1 MKTYKYILGAVL
13 GCLAVASCKSDKE
26 FLTEQPKDKLT
37 IANAYTTSDQV
48 VNTLLTGYFEFEE
61 LYFPG
66 AMGQGLCYNTFTGT
80 DMVDNKYQLGA
91 AQHMS
96 NFTAAWSTTSSLPK
110 SVWDKFYKV
119 VSYANLALAK
129 MDVVS
134 WASDAEKTRVI
145 AEAKFLRGLSYL
157 RLAELFGGVPL
168 VLEYTETPN
177 YGYDRATRK
186 ATYDVAIQDLRDAYQ
201 DLPQNVSAEYG
212 RAGKGAAGMYLAEA
226 LIARGVEDGDKK
238 ADFDEAAV
246 IAQAVINMH
255 PMMTSRF
262 GVRNIG
268 ATGEHYGIPNE
279 DPDGNVYTD
288 LFVAQNIVSAENTEA
303 IWVMV
308 CAPDYATFAANGGEF
323 FNPTPGGRRCNTL
336 GLSPALQDYEWAAE
350 YKAAGAADGPWK
362 AFSAKYGGAMSPA
375 SHGGTG
381 WAQVTPTWYASYTQW
396 DNEHNNN
403 SLGQDLRYIED
414 ITVKTEFMCCDDKH
428 PLYEQKVGWNHIKR
442 ETPELCG
449 IFFPIWYKETPF
461 DLWDYDPQDPGFSWF
476 GKYINFY
483 RSKYAARTPEVY
495 FLLAEAKLRA
505 GDAVGAKDAVN
516 AVRNRVNAKP
526 FDSVTIDT
534 ILDERGR
541 ELLYEEFRWA
551 TFLRM
556 KPAEWKKRIYDHGMY
571 SARVGTDPATLFPN
585 TRRWAEDTGEIK
597 FDLWPIPQTYIDLN
611 TASDGLTQNPG
622 WTK

>member
-1 MKTYKYILGAVL
+1 MKAYRIITAFLACVAAV
-13 GCLAVASCKSDKE
+13 SCVSDEE
-26 FLTEQPKDKLT
+26 FLAEKPKAQLT
-37 IANAYTTSDQV
+37 IANAYDSSDQV
-48 VNTLLTGYFEFEE
+48 LNTLLTGYYEFEE

-66 AMGQGLCYNTFTGT
+66 SMGQGLAYNTHTGT
-80 DMVDNKYQLGA
+80 DMTDNKYQLGA
-91 AQHMS
+91 NQHMS

-110 SVWDKFYKV
+110 GLWDKFYKV
-119 VSYANLALAK
+119 ISYANLAISKL
-129 MDVVS
+129 DEVS
-134 WASDAEKTRVI
+134 WSSDADKKRVEG
-145 AEAKFLRGLSYL
+145 EARFLRGLSYL
-157 RLAELFGGVPL
+157 RLGELFGGVPM

-177 YGYDRATRK
+177 YAYERASRVETYNAAIDDLKAAYD
-186 ATYDVAIQDLRDAYQ
+186 I
-201 DLPQNVSAEYG
+201 LPWNVSAEYG

-226 LIARGVEDGDKK
+226 LLARGVEDGDKK
-238 ADFDEAAV
+238 ADFDQAATYAQDV
-246 IAQAVINMH
+246 ISHH

-268 ATGEHYGIPNE
+268 ATGSNYGIPNE
-279 DPDGNVYTD
+279 DPDGNVMSD
-288 LFVAQNIVSAENTEA
+288 LFVAQNIISPQNTEA

-308 CAPDYATFAANGGEF
+308 SAPDYATFTANGGSF
-323 FNPTPGGRRCNTL
+323 FSPNPGGRRCNTL
-336 GLSPALQDYEWAAE
+336 GFTPALQDYLWAEE
-350 YKAAGAADGPWK
+350 YKEPGAASGPWK
-362 AFSAKYGGAMSPA
+362 AFSAKYGGEMSPP

-381 WAQVTPTWYASYTQW
+381 WAQSTPTWYASYTMW

-414 ITVKTEFMCCDDKH
+414 VTVKTEFMCCDENH
-428 PLYEQKVGWNHIKR
+428 SLYEQKVGWNHIDR
-442 ETPELCG
+442 STPDLSG

-461 DLWDYDPQDPGFSWF
+461 DAWDYDPADPGFSWF

-495 FLLAEAKLRA
+495 FLLAEAKLRGGDTA
-505 GDAVGAKDAVN
+505 GATAALN
-516 AVRNRVNAKP
+516 AVRERANAKP
-526 FDSVTIDT
+526 FDTVTIDT

-571 SARVGTDPATLFPN
+571 SARSSADPATLYPN

-597 FDLWPIPQTYIDLN
+597 FNLWPIPQTYIDLN
-611 TASDGLTQNPG
+611 TGSDGLYQNDG
-622 WTK
+622 WK

>member
-1 MKTYKYILGAVL
+1 MKAIKYIFGAVL
-13 GCLAVASCKSDKE
+13 ACMAVSSCMSDNE
-26 FLTEQPKDKLT
+26 FLQENPKDKMT
-37 IANAYTTSDQV
+37 IANAFNTSDQV
-48 VNTLLTGYFEFEE
+48 LNTLLTGYWQFEE

-96 NFTAAWSTTSSLPK
+96 NFTAAWSATLALPK
-110 SVWDKFYKV
+110 DIWDKFYRV
-119 VSYANLALAK
+119 ISYANLAMAK
-129 MDVVS
+129 MDGVE
-134 WASDAEKTRVI
+134 WASEEEKARI
-145 AEAKFLRGLSYL
+145 KAEALFLRGLSYL
-157 RLAELFGGVPL
+157 RLGELYGGVPL
-168 VLEYTETPN
+168 VLEYSEAPN
-177 YGYDRATRK
+177 
-186 ATYDVAIQDLRDAYQ
+186 DAYVRASRVDTYTTAITDLQAAYGVLPWDVQQ
-201 DLPQNVSAEYG
+201 DYG

-226 LIARGVEDGDKK
+226 FLARGVADGDKK
-238 ADFDEAAV
+238 ADFDQAVTYAQEV
-246 IAQAVINMH
+246 IAHH
-255 PMMTSRF
+255 PLMTSRF

-268 ATGEHYGIPNE
+268 ATGSQNGIPNE
-279 DPDGNVYTD
+279 DPDGNVITD
-288 LFVAQNIVSAENTEA
+288 LFVAQNIISPANTEA

-308 CAPDYATFAANGGEF
+308 SAPDYATFTANGGSF
-323 FNPTPGGRRCNTL
+323 FSPTPGGRRCNTL
-336 GLSPALQDYEWAAE
+336 GLTPALQDYEWAAGL
-350 YKAAGAADGPWK
+350 KQAGAADGPWK

-403 SLGQDLRYIED
+403 SMGTDLRYIED
-414 ITVKTEFMCCDDKH
+414 VTVKTEFMCCDENH
-428 PLYEQKVGWNHIKR
+428 SRYETKVGWNEIKR
-442 ETPELCG
+442 DTPELSG

-461 DLWDYDPQDPGFSWF
+461 DAWDYDANDPGFSFF

-483 RSKYAARTPEVY
+483 RSKYAARTAEVY
-495 FLLAEAKLRA
+495 LLLAEAKLRG
-505 GDAVGAKDAVN
+505 GDAGGAADALN
-516 AVRNRVNAKP
+516 AVRNRSHAAP
-526 FDSVTIDT
+526 FATVDIQT

-556 KPAEWKKRIYDHGMY
+556 KPEEWKQRIYNYGMY
-571 SARVGTDPATLFPN
+571 SAREGTNPYELYPN
-585 TRRWAEDTGEIK
+585 TRRWAEDKSQIK

-611 TASDGLTQNPG
+611 TGAVLEQNAG

>member
-1 MKTYKYILGAVL
+1 MKAYKYIIGAVL
-13 GCLAVASCKSDKE
+13 GCMAAVSCESDNA
-26 FLTEQPKDKLT
+26 FLEEKPKAQLT
-37 IANAYTTSDQV
+37 IANAYNTSDQV
-48 VNTLLTGYFEFEE
+48 VNTLLTGYWEFEE

-66 AMGQGLCYNTFTGT
+66 SMGQGLCYNTFTGT

-91 AQHMS
+91 NQHMS
-96 NFTAAWSTTSSLPK
+96 NFTAAWSATSSLPK
-110 SVWDKFYKV
+110 SLWDKFYKV
-119 VSYANLALAK
+119 VSYANLALLK
-129 MDVVS
+129 MDEVD
-134 WASDAEKTRVI
+134 WPSDEAKARVTG
-145 AEAKFLRGLSYL
+145 EAKFLRGLSYL

-168 VLEYTETPN
+168 VLEYGETPN
-177 YGYDRATRK
+177 YAYDRASRLE
-186 ATYDVAIQDLRDAYQ
+186 TYNVAIEDLTAAYAA
-201 DLPQNVSAEYG
+201 LPWNISAEYG

-226 LIARGVEDGDKK
+226 LIARGVENNDDK
-238 ADFDEAAV
+238 ADYTNAAKYAQEV
-246 IAQAVINMH
+246 IDHH
-255 PMMTSRF
+255 PMMTKRF

-268 ATGEHYGIPNE
+268 ATGSHYGIPNE
-279 DPDGNVYTD
+279 NAKGNVITD
-288 LFVAQNIVSAENTEA
+288 LFVAQNIVSAQNTEA
-303 IWVMV
+303 IWIMV
-308 CAPDYATFAANGGEF
+308 SAPDYATFAANGGDF

-336 GLSPALQDYEWAAE
+336 GLTPALQDYEWATE

-396 DNEHNNN
+396 DNAHNNN
-403 SLGQDLRYIED
+403 SLGKDLRYLED
-414 ITVKTEFMCCDDKH
+414 VSVITEFMCCDDKH

-442 ETPELCG
+442 DTPELSG

-461 DLWDYDPQDPGFSWF
+461 DTWDYDPNDPGFSWF
-476 GKYINFY
+476 GKFINFY

-495 FLLAEAKLRA
+495 FLLAEAKLRGGDVA
-505 GDAVGAKDAVN
+505 GATAAVN
-516 AVRNRVNAKP
+516 AVRARAEANP
-526 FDSVTIDT
+526 FSTVDIDT

-571 SARVGTDPATLFPN
+571 SARTSAPASELYPN

-597 FDLWPIPQTYIDLN
+597 FNLWPIPQTYIDLN
-611 TASDGLTQNPG
+611 TGSDGLYQNDG
-622 WTK
+622 WK